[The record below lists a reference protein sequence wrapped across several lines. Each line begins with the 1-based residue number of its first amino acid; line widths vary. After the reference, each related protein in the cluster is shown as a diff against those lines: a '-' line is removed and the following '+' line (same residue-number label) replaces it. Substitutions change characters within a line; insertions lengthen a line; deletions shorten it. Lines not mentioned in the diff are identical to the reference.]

1 MPLPDIANE
10 LANDEDIQSVH
21 SNGTDTT
28 WEENWLFKK
37 RKLKTDTQQP
47 IGMLVPSPTVEVKA
61 LIGDVNADETSD
73 LSEAETSDLEEHKAN
88 SKTNL
93 LIDSSNEPSL
103 TDKKAEASTDSLRSM
118 QSLTSN
124 NSGNNVLTEAK
135 NNLLLIDDESTKQ
148 SQKPLVK
155 NSVGHQT
162 LLMNTLMETEAI
174 NSIIK
179 DAINK
184 PSEQPMGE
192 IQIG

>member
-10 LANDEDIQSVH
+10 LADEEDVQSVH

-73 LSEAETSDLEEHKAN
+73 LSEAETSDVEEQEA

-93 LIDSSNEPSL
+93 LIGSSNEPSL

-124 NSGNNVLTEAK
+124 NSGNSVLTEAK
-135 NNLLLIDDESTKQ
+135 NNLLLIDDESAKQ
-148 SQKPLVK
+148 PQKPLEE
-155 NSVGHQT
+155 NPAGHQT

-184 PSEQPMGE
+184 PTEHPMGE
-192 IQIG
+192 IRIG